1 MPNFS
6 RRVRSTVR
14 CSLAL
19 AALFTLTACSS
30 KDEPKYPDTNSFCNG
45 RAGAECS
52 TDVVQAC
59 AAPNR
64 DTCVAKRQAV
74 CVATLPRAATYN
86 SAGAEGCV
94 TAVSTAFA
102 DARLSTQ
109 ENRTVIEACTPVFD
123 GPRDVNDTCSAD
135 IDCKV
140 SAGLRCVLG
149 AGLNTGTCQV
159 PERVMGGGLCSKP
172 NQSCVPGF
180 HCGPTAHCDV
190 NGQVGEPCT
199 DALPCIETARCS
211 AGKCEK
217 KFDDGST
224 CASDQECA
232 NALCARGS
240 AATQGICVSQMT
252 LAPNEPFCIDA
263 R

>member
-1 MPNFS
+1 MPNLS
-6 RRVRSTVR
+6 RCVRNTVR
-14 CSLAL
+14 GSFVL
-19 AALFTLTACSS
+19 AALFAVTGCSS

-45 RAGAECS
+45 RAGAECT
-52 TDVVQAC
+52 TDVIQAC

-74 CVATLPRAATYN
+74 CVASLPTGTSYN
-86 SAGAEGCV
+86 PDGAEGCV
-94 TAVSTAFA
+94 NAVSTVFA

-109 ENRTVIEACTPVFD
+109 ENRTVIEACTVVFD
-123 GPRDVNDTCSAD
+123 GPGAANATCRAD

-140 SAGLRCVLG
+140 SGGLRCVLG
-149 AGLNTGTCQV
+149 AGSNTGTCQV
-159 PERVMGGGLCSKP
+159 PERVMGGGLCSNP
-172 NQSCVPGF
+172 NQSCIPGF

-190 NGQVGEPCT
+190 NGQVGATCSDT
-199 DALPCIETARCS
+199 LPCIESARCS

-217 KFDDGST
+217 KLDDGSP
-224 CASDQECA
+224 CASDQECM
-232 NALCARGS
+232 NALCARG
-240 AATQGICVSQMT
+240 ATATQGICVSQMT